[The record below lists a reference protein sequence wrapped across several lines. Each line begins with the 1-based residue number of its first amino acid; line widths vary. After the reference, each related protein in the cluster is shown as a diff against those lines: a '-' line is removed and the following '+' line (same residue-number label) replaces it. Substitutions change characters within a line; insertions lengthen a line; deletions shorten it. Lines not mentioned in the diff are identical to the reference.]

1 MIEESPA
8 PATGATAPDDVPPD
22 ILWSK
27 VKEDKAHAHRIKSS
41 NSADISGVNDDH
53 ANKVNGISNATN
65 GQLVGQGLVLGTN
78 GFGSTTGGGMG
89 GPALNGG
96 FNASTGLGAGLGGAL
111 PRVGFVPSS
120 AGLSSFT
127 PSPLGSSGT
136 YGAGN
141 TASPM
146 SSSQNSPMNSPG
158 RPGSSSSSPLNGI
171 SAGMQSLSVNPAM
184 SVPGTVEEEDDE
196 EDDDD
201 DEDDDE

>member
-1 MIEESPA
+1 MIEETPA

-41 NSADISGVNDDH
+41 NSADISGVNDDR
-53 ANKVNGISNATN
+53 ANKVNGSSNATN
-65 GQLVGQGLVLGTN
+65 GQFVGQGLLLGTN
-78 GFGSTTGGGMG
+78 GFEPRTGGGIE

-96 FNASTGLGAGLGGAL
+96 FNASTGLGAGFGGAL
-111 PRVGFVPSS
+111 PSVGFAPSS
-120 AGLSSFT
+120 GGLSSFT

-136 YGAGN
+136 YGAGSM
-141 TASPM
+141 ASPM

-158 RPGSSSSSPLNGI
+158 RAGSSSSSPLNGI
-171 SAGMQSLSVNPAM
+171 SAGMQNLSVNPAM

-196 EDDDD
+196 DDDD
-201 DEDDDE
+201 DEEDDDE